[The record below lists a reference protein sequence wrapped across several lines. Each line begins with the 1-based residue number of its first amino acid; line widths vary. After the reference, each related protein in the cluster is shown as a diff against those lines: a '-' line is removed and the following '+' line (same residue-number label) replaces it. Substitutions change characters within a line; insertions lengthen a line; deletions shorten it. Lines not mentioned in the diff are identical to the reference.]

1 MQKPAASSFRNA
13 VEQLVCQIPEGCVTT
28 YGDVAALAG
37 HAGAART
44 VGGIAHFGDSTL
56 PWQRVVNAK
65 GGLASGYP
73 GGREAH
79 ARDLIAEGVPC
90 SDQRVEVFEERRWR
104 P

>member
-1 MQKPAASSFRNA
+1 MQKLAASSFRED
-13 VEQLVCQIPEGCVTT
+13 VERLVQQIPEGLVST
-28 YGDVAALAG
+28 YGDIAALAG

-44 VGGIAHFGDSTL
+44 VGGIAHFGDPTL

-90 SDQRVEVFEERRWR
+90 SEQRVEDFEERRWR